1 MTDRTSAIQAC
12 MRLKNVYEDYPFD
25 DDNWTAMR
33 HRENGKIFALIFF
46 RNGDFRINLKALPQ
60 MGAVWRQ
67 QFPRSVFAAYHM
79 NKMHWI
85 GVLLD
90 GSLSDELIFSLI
102 SDSYVLTLP
111 ASAKSR
117 LRAKK

>member
-12 MRLKNVYEDYPFD
+12 MRLKDVYEDYPFD

-46 RNGDFRINLKALPQ
+46 RNGDFWINLKALPE

-79 NKMHWI
+79 NKKRWLTVI
-85 GVLLD
+85 LD
-90 GSLSDELIFSLI
+90 EQEDFDTQLIDLV
-102 SDSYVLTLP
+102 DKSYTLV
-111 ASAKSR
+111 ASS
-117 LRAKK
+117 KKTL